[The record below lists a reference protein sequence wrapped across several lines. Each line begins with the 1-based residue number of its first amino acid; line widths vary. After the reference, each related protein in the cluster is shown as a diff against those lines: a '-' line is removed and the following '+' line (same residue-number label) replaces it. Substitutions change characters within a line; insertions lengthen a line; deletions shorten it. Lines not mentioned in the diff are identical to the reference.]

1 MALKIHEPEVEM
13 GGGQV
18 MVYYIPGSAG
28 SSVLDIAQS
37 RASHAFFDT
46 AFEFNIDSLQ
56 IVELTSTSRPDA
68 SRPLKT
74 SSHPGQV
81 LLRLKGCSLYAG
93 PVLVAD
99 GILLVGL
106 NRGRPVAAKKV
117 VDSDGDG
124 GHCRVRGGRSPGQV
138 NGRMGTILRQS
149 GTGGQI
155 GEPET
160 GAIFLAAVARV
171 GEAAQDAT
179 KTRKKVDQSRGT
191 PRIPRR

>member
-13 GGGQV
+13 GGGKSWF
-18 MVYYIPGSAG
+18 IFR
-28 SSVLDIAQS
+28 AQPEVQYWILPN
-37 RASHAFFDT
+37 RGPPTLFLNT

-81 LLRLKGCSLYAG
+81 LLHLKGCSLYAG